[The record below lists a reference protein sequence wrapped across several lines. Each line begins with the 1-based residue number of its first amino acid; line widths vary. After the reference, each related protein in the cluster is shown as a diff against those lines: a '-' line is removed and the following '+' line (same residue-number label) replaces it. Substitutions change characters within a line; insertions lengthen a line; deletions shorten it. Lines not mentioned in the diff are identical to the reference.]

1 MSSGKHAKSGK
12 MIFPKVLSGKVL
24 EYLPSKTI
32 FSQGEQCK
40 DVHYIEQ
47 GVVKLVLVSQRGRSG
62 VLGFLGRGDFFGEAC
77 IGGHAIYQ
85 TSAITM
91 VPSKIMLIERKKMV
105 HLIEKEPHVC
115 TQFINYLLSR
125 NHRIEQDL
133 IDHLFNSSEKRLARV
148 LLLLNDYEK
157 GNDNPS
163 IIEFVNQDTLAEM
176 IGTTRPRVNFFMNK
190 FRNLGYIHYTHNGGL
205 DIYKSLSKVL
215 Q

>member
-1 MSSGKHAKSGK
+1 MVSKHGKSVKT
-12 MIFPKVLSGKVL
+12 IFQKVLSGKVV
-24 EYLPSKTI
+24 EYVPSKTI

-40 DVHYIEQ
+40 DVHYIQE
-47 GVVKLVLVSQRGRSG
+47 GVVKLVLVSRRGRSG

-91 VPSKIMLIERKKMV
+91 VPSTIMLIERKKMT

-148 LLLLNDYEK
+148 LLLLADYDA
-157 GNDNPS
+157 GNSDVTIMSRIN
-163 IIEFVNQDTLAEM
+163 
-176 IGTTRPRVNFFMNK
+176 
-190 FRNLGYIHYTHNGGL
+190 
-205 DIYKSLSKVL
+205 
-215 Q
+215 

>member
-1 MSSGKHAKSGK
+1 MMASKPRKSTK
-12 MIFPKVLSGKVL
+12 IIFPKVLSGKVV
-24 EYLPSKTI
+24 EYVPSKTI

-40 DVHYIEQ
+40 DVHYIQE
-47 GVVKLVLVSQRGRSG
+47 GVVKLVLVSRRGRSG

-91 VPSKIMLIERKKMV
+91 VPSKIMVIERKKMIR
-105 HLIEKEPHVC
+105 LIEKEPHVC

-125 NHRIEQDL
+125 NNRIEQDL
-133 IDHLFNSSEKRLARV
+133 IDHLFNSSEKRLARA

-157 GNDNPS
+157 GSENPS
-163 IIEFVNQDTLAEM
+163 ILQRVTQDTLAEM

-190 FRNLGYIHYTHNGGL
+190 FRRLGYINYNYKGGL
-205 DIYKSLSKVL
+205 EIYKSLSNVL

>member
-1 MSSGKHAKSGK
+1 MMASKPGKSTKI
-12 MIFPKVLSGKVL
+12 IFPKVLSGKVV
-24 EYLPSKTI
+24 EYVPSKTI

-40 DVHYIEQ
+40 DVHYIQE
-47 GVVKLVLVSQRGRSG
+47 GVVKLVLVSRRGRSG

-91 VPSKIMLIERKKMV
+91 VPSKIMVIERKKMI

-133 IDHLFNSSEKRLARV
+133 IDHLFNSSEKRLART
-148 LLLLNDYEK
+148 LLLLNEDEK
-157 GNDNPS
+157 GSENPS
-163 IIEFVNQDTLAEM
+163 IIQILKQDKLAEK
-176 IGTTRPRVNFFMNK
+176 IGATRPHVNVFMNK
-190 FRNLGYIHYTHNGGL
+190 FRRLRYIHYTHNGGL
-205 DIYKSLSKVL
+205 EIYKSLSNVL